1 MGFDNKRNLSPLSEY
16 DIINFKPNCF
26 IFDIIYNPKKTK
38 FLNMCKKRYFK
49 TKNGLDMN
57 LRQAAIAFKYTIK
70 VPKISNI
77 RKIMEIMT
85 K

>member
-1 MGFDNKRNLSPLSEY
+1 
-16 DIINFKPNCF
+16 
-26 IFDIIYNPKKTK
+26 
-38 FLNMCKKRYFK
+38 MCKKRYFK

-57 LRQAAIAFKYTIK
+57 SRQAAIAFKYTIR